1 MVPQIKAAKLQTL
14 PFPRQADWEQRAPR
28 LSRACR
34 ERLELAGRAA
44 SDSDDQRLK
53 NQIAAVEE
61 HIEELSAT
69 LYAFDD
75 DEIGVIK
82 TGVSESQS

>member
-1 MVPQIKAAKLQTL
+1 
-14 PFPRQADWEQRAPR
+14 
-28 LSRACR
+28 
-34 ERLELAGRAA
+34 LAGRAA